1 MSQAASAGLFIYAK
15 DLERVAAF
23 YQRLLGMQAIHS
35 SKELVVLNAAAL
47 QLVIHAVPEA
57 IAASIA
63 IADPPS
69 RRENTALKFFF
80 TVPSIAQLAEL
91 ATALG
96 GEILP
101 EQWRGP
107 ASLPVMPLTRKA
119 ISSSCANALPRER
132 SSGASERRGFG
143 RAEAQ
148 RCRVL

>member
-91 ATALG
+91 AAALG
-96 GEILP
+96 GEILLSASRKIDP
-101 EQWRGP
+101 AITRGLRHT
-107 ASLPVMPLTRKA
+107 SHQGDHQ
-119 ISSSCANALPRER
+119 C
-132 SSGASERRGFG
+132 
-143 RAEAQ
+143 
-148 RCRVL
+148 